1 MHFMVLFYVL
11 KFRKRYFYTSPH
23 TVICIL
29 FPFLIV
35 IIRQKKLVNDTFK
48 KRRYSHV
55 LIGRKEGNI
64 EYLLCTTHARTTYI
78 RNIHAAMNLSSLACR
93 PDERCLYTILL
104 LSQGNIYA
112 QKWKASTT
120 ARCLKRAVDLFTAAC
135 CWWPNPNWSTSSC
148 NSSSR
153 DRCDTPTVHGG
164 ETFGNQEKLT
174 CEEIRDGSS

>member
-1 MHFMVLFYVL
+1 VL

-64 EYLLCTTHARTTYI
+64 GV
-78 RNIHAAMNLSSLACR
+78 SSLH
-93 PDERCLYTILL
+93 YTCTY
-104 LSQGNIYA
+104 NIY
-112 QKWKASTT
+112 QKYTRGHESVE
-120 ARCLKRAVDLFTAAC
+120 LSLS
-135 CWWPNPNWSTSSC
+135 P
-148 NSSSR
+148 
-153 DRCDTPTVHGG
+153 
-164 ETFGNQEKLT
+164 
-174 CEEIRDGSS
+174 